1 MISIKVKVN
10 AEELDK
16 QAREEIQSHVESKI
30 KLKLKQLLLD
40 IENARDQLMK
50 AESEYLDYKI
60 NIRVEK
66 PITYLK
72 HHGLKLIV
80 DEGDSNED

>member
-1 MISIKVKVN
+1 MISVRVKVN

-16 QAREEIQSHVESKI
+16 QAREEIQSHVETQI
-30 KLKLKQLLLD
+30 KLRLKQLLLNV
-40 IENARDQLMK
+40 EEARDQLMK
-50 AESEYLDYKI
+50 AESEYLDFKI

-66 PITYLK
+66 PVTYLK
-72 HHGLKLIV
+72 YNGLKLIV